1 MIILVELEKT
11 PVKLELL
18 SLESKNL
25 TRVEQNGNLNPASTL
40 NFVQD
45 CRCCRETSYRQRQIT
60 LTNCFNS
67 DGVRLSGEKG
77 SMAVTVNEPV
87 DCKCHECGKK
97 FDSPKN

>member
-1 MIILVELEKT
+1 MT
-11 PVKLELL
+11 SSKL
-18 SLESKNL
+18 
-25 TRVEQNGNLNPASTL
+25 TL

-77 SMAVTVNEPV
+77 SMVVAVNEPV